1 MTNNHEEVLLLV
13 KLLSLRALSTLF
25 FSRTLRALIF
35 LRALR
40 ALIFLRAL
48 HVLFFY
54 LTFLSVP
61 NFRRAF
67 TFFIKCGTTN
77 NEPQQAGTSKNEV
90 E

>member
-1 MTNNHEEVLLLV
+1 MKNNHEEVLLLV
-13 KLLSLRALSTLF
+13 KLLSLRALSTLI
-25 FSRTLRALIF
+25 FSSTLRALIF

-48 HVLFFY
+48 HALNFLLDFFKCSQFSTC
-54 LTFLSVP
+54 LH
-61 NFRRAF
+61 
-67 TFFIKCGTTN
+67 FFIKCGTTN